1 MPSIL
6 FYFILFG
13 HAQCFCFWVW
23 GAEGSGI
30 AIICLER
37 EVFGILRIFLSLYI
51 FLKRQQRN
59 LLSS

>member
-37 EVFGILRIFLSLYI
+37 EVFGIL
-51 FLKRQQRN
+51 
-59 LLSS
+59 